1 MSRLILILVCL
12 LSTTVALAAS
22 TTPGGA
28 LKDVY
33 FGEALYH
40 AFQGE
45 WFDSISR
52 LDTEL
57 GQHHRLDEPALDTLY
72 PHVNQAEFDV
82 GDFEL
87 GYRMH
92 LRAGRAITAVIEGK
106 VDEPQRNEAIY
117 RLARL
122 YFQKDRPQDALL
134 ALERIQGKVPEKIR
148 DDLEFLRAQLFMAN
162 GRFKEASRVLKELQ
176 GAKSL
181 EGFAGYNL
189 GIALWQEGKEQDG
202 REYLDRAGQL
212 ASVNPSTQAIRDK
225 SNLVLGYKL
234 LDENAGAGAKLV
246 LDRVRL
252 TGPFS
257 NRALLGS
264 GWADANQGEYER
276 ALVPWSLL
284 AQREVTDP
292 AVQEALLALP
302 FAYGKLKVYGKAALL
317 YGQALDSF
325 GREIDK
331 LGASITSVQ
340 EGKFLQALAR
350 EELKQDSDWVVKL
363 RRLPQAPET
372 YYLLELMASHDFQE
386 SLKNYLDLNEL
397 DKKLLAWEGDLD
409 AFEEIIKLR
418 RDYYQP
424 LLPEIDQAFK
434 QLDSQIRLRQE
445 QRSRIEKRL
454 HAMLTAPRP
463 DYLATAKERVAGE
476 EITRLEQALSASSAA
491 QGVANTRVLPS
502 GHKIPSPLAGEGQ
515 GGGEGAS
522 GEMVA
527 DQGRGR
533 SEAGTEGIAER
544 IARLRGVI
552 SFNIA
557 TEYHQRFTD
566 TFEDLEQLNQ
576 KTDRLKLKYD
586 SFVRT
591 RQAATQSYEGYD
603 EGIRSQRALIASA
616 RERVTALLPRQG
628 KVLEAMAVEE
638 LTKRRARLEQFQVT
652 ARFAIADSYDRA
664 NKAQAQK
671 RVGE

>member
-476 EITRLEQALSASSAA
+476 EITRLEQALA
-491 QGVANTRVLPS
+491 
-502 GHKIPSPLAGEGQ
+502 
-515 GGGEGAS
+515 AS
-522 GEMVA
+522 GA
-527 DQGRGR
+527 AAP
-533 SEAGTEGIAER
+533 EAIRER

-552 SFNIA
+552 SFDIA

>member
-12 LSTTVALAAS
+12 LCANPSLAAGS
-22 TTPGGA
+22 APSDG

-40 AFQGE
+40 AFQGD
-45 WFDSISR
+45 WFQSIAR

-57 GQHHRLDEPALDTLY
+57 GQHHKLDEPALDSLY

-106 VDEPQRNEAIY
+106 VEEPVRNEAIY

-122 YFQKDRPQDALL
+122 YFQKDQPEDALH
-134 ALERIQGKVPEKIR
+134 ALERIKGKVPEKIR
-148 DDLEFLRAQLFMAN
+148 DDLEFLRAQLFMAK
-162 GRFKEASRVLKELQ
+162 GRFDEASAILKELQ
-176 GAKSL
+176 GAKGL
-181 EGFAGYNL
+181 QGFAGYNL
-189 GIALWQEGKEQDG
+189 GIALLQEGKEQDG
-202 REYLDRAGQL
+202 RHYLDRTGQIVS
-212 ASVNPSTQAIRDK
+212 ANPSTQAIKDK

-234 LDENAGAGAKLV
+234 LDENVGVDAKLV

-252 TGPFS
+252 SGPFS

-264 GWADANQGEYER
+264 GWADANQGEFAR
-276 ALVPWSLL
+276 ALVPWSILS
-284 AQREVTDP
+284 QREVTDP
-292 AVQEALLALP
+292 AVQEALLAVP
-302 FAYGKLKVYGKAALL
+302 FAYGKLKVYGRSAVL

-325 GREIDK
+325 GKEIDK
-331 LGASITSVQ
+331 LGASIGSVRD
-340 EGKFLQALAR
+340 GKFLPALAR
-350 EELKQDSDWVVKL
+350 EELQQDSDWVVKL
-363 RRLPQAPET
+363 RQLPQAPET

-397 DKKLLAWEGDLD
+397 RKKLSVWEGDLD
-409 AFEEIIKLR
+409 AFEEMIQQR
-418 RDYYQP
+418 RSYYQP

-434 QLDSQIRLRQE
+434 QLDSQIRLRLE

-463 DYLATAKERVAGE
+463 DHLATAQERIAGE
-476 EITRLEQALSASSAA
+476 EISALEQALAA
-491 QGVANTRVLPS
+491 
-502 GHKIPSPLAGEGQ
+502 
-515 GGGEGAS
+515 GGAT
-522 GEMVA
+522 VPDA
-527 DQGRGR
+527 
-533 SEAGTEGIAER
+533 IKER
-544 IARLRGVI
+544 ISRLRGVI
-552 SFNIA
+552 SFDLA
-557 TEYHQRFTD
+557 TQYDQRLTD
-566 TFEDLEQLNQ
+566 AYQHLRDSNQ
-576 KTDRLKLKYD
+576 VVERLKQQYD
-586 SFVRT
+586 AFVRT

-603 EGIRSQRALIASA
+603 DVIRRQRVLIATA
-616 RERVTALLPRQG
+616 REKVTALLPRQG
-628 KVLEAMAVEE
+628 KMLETMAVEE

>member
-202 REYLDRAGQL
+202 REYLDRTGQL

-225 SNLVLGYKL
+225 ANLVLGYKL

-476 EITRLEQALSASSAA
+476 EITRLEQALA
-491 QGVANTRVLPS
+491 
-502 GHKIPSPLAGEGQ
+502 
-515 GGGEGAS
+515 AS
-522 GEMVA
+522 GA
-527 DQGRGR
+527 AAP
-533 SEAGTEGIAER
+533 EAIRER

>member
-12 LSTTVALAAS
+12 MCASVALAAG
-22 TTPGGA
+22 TPGEKGA
-28 LKDVY
+28 DSRPAGGLKDVY

-40 AFQGE
+40 AYQGE
-45 WFDSISR
+45 WFEAVAR

-57 GQHHRLDEPALDTLY
+57 GQHRRVDEPALDALY
-72 PHVNQAEFDV
+72 PHLNQAEFDV

-92 LRAGRAITAVIEGK
+92 LRAGRAIRAVIEGK
-106 VDEPQRNEAIY
+106 VDEPQRNAASY

-122 YFQKDRPQDALL
+122 YFQKDQPREALQ
-134 ALERIQGKVPEKIR
+134 AVERIHGKVPERIR
-148 DDLEFLRAQLFMAN
+148 DDVEFLRAQVLMAN
-162 GRFKEASRVLKELQ
+162 GRFEDASRVLKDLQ

-189 GIALWQEGKEQDG
+189 GIALMQQGKEQDG
-202 REYLDRAGQL
+202 RQYLDRAGQL
-212 ASVNPSTQAIRDK
+212 ASAAPSSQAIRDK

-234 LDENAGAGAKLV
+234 LDENNGTGAKLV

-264 GWADANQGEYER
+264 GWADANQGQFER
-276 ALVPWSLL
+276 ALVPWSIL

-292 AVQEALLALP
+292 AVQEALLAMP

-317 YGQALDSF
+317 YGQALESF
-325 GREIDK
+325 GKEIDK

-340 EGKFLQALAR
+340 DGKFLKALAR

-363 RRLPQAPET
+363 RSLPDAPET
-372 YYLLELMASHDFQE
+372 YYLLDLMASHDFQE

-397 DKKLLAWEGDLD
+397 SAKLVAWEGDLN
-409 AFEEIIKLR
+409 AFEEMIKQR
-418 RDYYQP
+418 RNYYQP
-424 LLPEIDQAFK
+424 LLPEIDEAFK

-445 QRSRIEKRL
+445 QCDRIEKRL

-463 DYLATAKERVAGE
+463 DHLATAQERIALEEISRLEHAAGGALPDDVKER
-476 EITRLEQALSASSAA
+476 L
-491 QGVANTRVLPS
+491 
-502 GHKIPSPLAGEGQ
+502 
-515 GGGEGAS
+515 
-522 GEMVA
+522 
-527 DQGRGR
+527 
-533 SEAGTEGIAER
+533 
-544 IARLRGVI
+544 ARLRGAI
-552 SFNIA
+552 SWNIA
-557 TEYHQRFTD
+557 TQYHQRLTD
-566 TFEDLEQLNQ
+566 TYEDLDHLNRE
-576 KTDRLKLKYD
+576 TDRLKRQYD
-586 SFVRT
+586 SFMRT

-603 EGIRSQRALIASA
+603 EAIASERTRIASA
-616 RERVTALLPRQG
+616 REKVTALLPRQG
-628 KVLEAMAVEE
+628 KILEAMAVDEM
-638 LTKRRARLEQFQVT
+638 TKRRARLEQFQVT

>member
-12 LSTTVALAAS
+12 LCANLSLAAGS
-22 TTPGGA
+22 APSDG

-45 WFDSISR
+45 WFQSIAR

-57 GQHHRLDEPALDTLY
+57 GQHHKLDEPALDSLY

-106 VDEPQRNEAIY
+106 VEESVRNEAIY

-122 YFQKDRPQDALL
+122 YFQKDQPEDALH
-134 ALERIQGKVPEKIR
+134 ALERIKGKVPEKIR
-148 DDLEFLRAQLFMAN
+148 DDLEFLRAQLLMAK
-162 GRFKEASRVLKELQ
+162 GRYDEASGILKELQ
-176 GAKSL
+176 GAKGL

-189 GIALWQEGKEQDG
+189 GIALAQEGKEQDG
-202 REYLDRAGQL
+202 RHYLDRTGQIVS
-212 ASVNPSTQAIRDK
+212 ANPATQAIKDK

-234 LDENAGAGAKLV
+234 LDENAGASAKLV

-252 TGPFS
+252 SGPFS

-264 GWADANQGEYER
+264 GWADAAQGEFER
-276 ALVPWSLL
+276 ALVPWSTL

-292 AVQEALLALP
+292 AVQEALLAVP
-302 FAYGKLKVYGKAALL
+302 FAYGKLKVYGRSAVL

-325 GREIDK
+325 GKEIDK
-331 LGASITSVQ
+331 LAASINSVQ

-350 EELKQDSDWVVKL
+350 EELQQDSDWVVKL
-363 RRLPQAPET
+363 RRLPQTPET

-397 DKKLLAWEGDLD
+397 RKKLTVWEGDLD
-409 AFEEIIKLR
+409 AFEEMIQQR
-418 RDYYQP
+418 RSYYQP

-434 QLDSQIRLRQE
+434 QLDSQIRLRLE

-463 DYLATAKERVAGE
+463 DHLATVQERIAGE
-476 EITRLEQALSASSAA
+476 EISALEQALAA
-491 QGVANTRVLPS
+491 
-502 GHKIPSPLAGEGQ
+502 
-515 GGGEGAS
+515 GGAT
-522 GEMVA
+522 VPDA
-527 DQGRGR
+527 
-533 SEAGTEGIAER
+533 IKER
-544 IARLRGVI
+544 IGRLRGVI
-552 SFNIA
+552 SWDIA
-557 TEYHQRFTD
+557 TQYDQRLTD
-566 TFEDLEQLNQ
+566 AYQHLSDSNEVVE
-576 KTDRLKLKYD
+576 RLKQQYD
-586 SFVRT
+586 AFVRT
-591 RQAATQSYEGYD
+591 RQAATQSYQGYD
-603 EGIRSQRALIASA
+603 DVIRHQRVLIAVA
-616 RERVTALLPRQG
+616 REKVTALLPRQG
-628 KVLEAMAVEE
+628 KMLETMAVDE